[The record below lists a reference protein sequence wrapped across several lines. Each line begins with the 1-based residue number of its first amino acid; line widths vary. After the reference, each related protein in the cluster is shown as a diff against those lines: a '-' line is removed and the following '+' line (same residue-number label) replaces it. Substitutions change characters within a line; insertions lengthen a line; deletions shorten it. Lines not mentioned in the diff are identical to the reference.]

1 MLDQNIKDNSST
13 NCTPQYRAYRFWPIY
28 ATAFTR
34 TFSYSI
40 YGLALPNYL
49 VYFKHVSADLLGI
62 ILSVINFTFIFG
74 PLIALQITKK
84 LGLKNTVII
93 SSIGSFILV
102 ALQIVFFDP
111 VILIVLRGMD
121 GIFTGFCWPNLQMEV
136 SNWQRAGPPTS
147 ANKYFQNYGLSWNSG
162 ILLGDIV
169 GFIIVYSGQGN
180 EFLAL
185 IISVIFMALMIPC
198 SLAMERPNSIH
209 FSGTKGMVYLATE
222 NGHDSAGNL
231 LREPDSVMAP
241 SNEPPTENNRVAS
254 SFLLAFPALFYLVGT
269 LVYSYVR
276 SIYPLIV
283 PLVYNTASVPS
294 AMVYLFTFFY
304 QAIMMVTIMTWSR
317 LSARSGYYTWLLAMI
332 LNVSLLAWLWGF
344 PDVISLTIAYVVT
357 GACSGWLY
365 NFTSKIMLEY
375 GAAKNSLKYATAY
388 EFFNGIG
395 CTISPLL
402 AGYIADVSIS
412 ANYPV
417 NLVII
422 IGLFVVLLIL
432 GKNAR
437 NLLANGKK

>member
-1 MLDQNIKDNSST
+1 MQDSM
-13 NCTPQYRAYRFWPIY
+13 NCAPSYRAYRFWPIY
-28 ATAFTR
+28 AVAFTR
-34 TFSYSI
+34 TFSYAI

-74 PLIALQITKK
+74 PLLAMLVTKR

-102 ALQIVFFDP
+102 MMQIVFFDP
-111 VILIVLRGMD
+111 VILIILRGLD
-121 GIFTGFCWPNLQMEV
+121 GISTGFCWPNLQMEV
-136 SNWQRAGPPTS
+136 SNWQRAGPPAFT
-147 ANKYFQNYGLSWNSG
+147 NKYFQNYGLSWNSG

-169 GFIIVYSGQGN
+169 GFFIVFSGQGN

-185 IISVIFMALMIPC
+185 IISVILMAFMIPC
-198 SLAMERPNSIH
+198 SFAMECPNCIK
-209 FSGTKGMVYLATE
+209 FSGTKGVVSLTIE
-222 NGHDSAGNL
+222 RGQDPTGNMF
-231 LREPDSVMAP
+231 READTTVEP
-241 SNEPPTENNRVAS
+241 SNEPRAENKRVAS
-254 SFLLAFPALFYLVGT
+254 SFLLAFPALFYLIGT

-283 PLVYNTASVPS
+283 PLVYNTAGVPS

-317 LSARSGYYTWLLAMI
+317 LSARSGYYTWFLAMI
-332 LNVSLLAWLWGF
+332 LNVSFLAWLWAF
-344 PDVISLTIAYVVT
+344 PGVISLTIAYVVT

-375 GAAKNSLKYATAY
+375 GAAKNSLNYATFY

-402 AGYIADVSIS
+402 AGYIADVNIV

-422 IGLFVVLLIL
+422 IGLFVVLFIL

-437 NLLANGKK
+437 KFLRNGNNS